1 MRLGPGPVFAYEW
14 LVTTRRWQLYAVR
27 AGFVLAI
34 LVGMCFIVAV
44 DRADPGMGSTISRN
58 ELARFGERLYLTI
71 VSIELAMVLLL
82 APVAT
87 AGAVCLDKARG
98 TLDHMLT
105 TDLSNAEIVLGKL
118 GVRLAP
124 VLGLVACV
132 LPLMAISALLGGIE
146 PNAVFG
152 SFLVAIGCAVLGC
165 SLALSLSVWGRKPQD
180 VLMLTYLIIVLW
192 LFCRYLLDLVW
203 HAYAGSSLWFFWPNV
218 LDSINFM
225 NPFYLVWGPFLLS
238 RNISPPRYLGFLAGC
253 LIISGMLASLATMR
267 IRAVAQRRFD
277 RRPARARRPWFAAR
291 TARPK
296 RSLIPGPSLDGNPVF
311 WREWYR
317 SKPSR
322 FMRLVWMLYWAM
334 GSVFVVLAFLCV
346 VSTSTNREMIAIMN
360 VFQVNVGLLL
370 LAVNAATSLAE
381 ERVRGS
387 LDILLSTPISTRSV
401 VLGKWLGTFRSVPQL
416 LFAPA
421 LTTLLLAWESGRWF
435 SYLNFLGLMV
445 AYSAVVVSLGLA
457 LATWQS
463 RLERA
468 VGLCVGVLVLLAIGW
483 PVLISCLSPRGPASE
498 HFLLPLIIGSPLL
511 GVLFGTLGVAAEP
524 QQIPGTPASLWMGC
538 CLWTAFLGAA
548 ATGLFAIVV
557 ATFDRCLGRMPDL
570 MIEWGRA
577 GGLAEESCGFAEQG
591 HDFAELAECGAAVA
605 GGAPVGG
612 VAAQHGQVAPV
623 D

>member
-1 MRLGPGPVFAYEW
+1 VRLGPGPVFTYEW
-14 LVTTRRWQLYAVR
+14 LVSTRRWQLYAVR

-34 LVGMCFIVAV
+34 LVGMCFTVVIVQG
-44 DRADPGMGSTISRN
+44 DPGAGSTIPRN
-58 ELARFGERLYLTI
+58 ELARFGQRLYLTI
-71 VSIELAMVLLL
+71 VSIELAIVLLL

-132 LPLMAISALLGGIE
+132 LPLMAISALLGGID

-165 SLALSLSVWGRKPQD
+165 SLALALSVWGRKPQD
-180 VLMLTYLIIVLW
+180 VLMLTYLIIALW
-192 LFCRYLLDLVW
+192 LFCRYLLDSVW
-203 HAYAGSSLWFFWPNV
+203 GASGGSSLSFFWPNV
-218 LDSINFM
+218 SDAIDSM
-225 NPFYLVWGPFLLS
+225 NPFYLVWAPYLMS
-238 RNISPPRYLGFLAGC
+238 RNVSPPQHLGFLAGC
-253 LIISGMLASLATMR
+253 LIISGLLAALATMR
-267 IRAVAQRRFD
+267 IRAVAQRRFN

-291 TARPK
+291 TARPH
-296 RSLIPGPSLDGNPVF
+296 SLLPGPSLDGNPVF

-322 FMRLVWMLYWAM
+322 FMRVVWMLYWGM

-346 VSTSTNREMIAIMN
+346 VSTSTNREAIAMMN
-360 VFQVNVGLLL
+360 VLQVNVGLLL
-370 LAVNAATSLAE
+370 LAVNAATSLVE

-387 LDILLSTPISTRSV
+387 LDILLSTPISTRSIV
-401 VLGKWLGTFRSVPQL
+401 HGKWLGTFRSVPQL

-421 LTTLLLAWESGRWF
+421 LTTFFLACESGHWF

-445 AYSAVVVSLGLA
+445 AYSALVVSLGLA

-468 VGLCVGVLVLLAIGW
+468 VAQCVGALVLLAIGW
-483 PVLISCLSPRGPASE
+483 PALVVSLMASTRGHEYFIP
-498 HFLLPLIIGSPLL
+498 PLIMGTP
-511 GVLFGTLGVAAEP
+511 LFGTLFGTMAVAAGT
-524 QQIPGTPASLWMGC
+524 QNMPGSPANVWMGC
-538 CLWTAFLGAA
+538 FLWTAIFGAA

-557 ATFDRCLGRMPDL
+557 GTFDRCLGRMPDL
-570 MIEWGRA
+570 MIEWGGA
-577 GGLAEESCGFAEQG
+577 GSLAEESRGFTQEG
-591 HDFAELAECGAAVA
+591 HDLAELAECGAAIA
-605 GGAPVGG
+605 GGSPIGG